1 MAAMA
6 PDTVRHRVPE
16 LLEKRQMS
24 ASDLMRAAGISWP
37 TAQALAAGKD
47 MNLQLDTLE
56 KVAKALGVGVLDLL
70 VEEKGKKGG

>member
-1 MAAMA
+1 MA

-16 LLEKRQMS
+16 LLEKRGLS
-24 ASDLMRAAGISWP
+24 ASDLMRMAGISWP
-37 TAQALAAGKD
+37 TAQALAAGKS

-70 VEEKGKKGG
+70 VEEKGKKSG